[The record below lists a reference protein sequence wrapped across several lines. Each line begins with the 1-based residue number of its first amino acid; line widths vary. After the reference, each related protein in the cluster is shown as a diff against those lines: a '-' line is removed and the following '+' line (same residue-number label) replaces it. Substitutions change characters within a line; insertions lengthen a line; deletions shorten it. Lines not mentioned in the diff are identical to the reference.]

1 MTQAAKSRS
10 GLALPLRFTLPIGV
24 ALVGVIAAAAL
35 LFDSGNPSA
44 HSNSPTVQGDP
55 SDLTMSQLV
64 GDFVTGAAEAV
75 APLQAVPNL
84 RIVAVGLAS
93 DGPAPP
99 PPAPPPPPPPPTP
112 ASLEGLTIWGG
123 GDSMSVFMNNYLM
136 VAAAQKGM
144 VPLHQCYDGTTKSQ
158 SCVTSSSLLTPGF
171 FDWPGTLAA
180 VAQNQQPDILVFMIG
195 ANDAWGYGGP
205 LGSAEWRAALGA
217 YVGSVMDSVVA
228 EGRIVVWVGQP
239 NARYVTDTSFDWKM
253 ATMNSVFAEQAAA
266 RDGVWFL
273 DTYALFGGEDYWS
286 YSGYRAGDGLH
297 FTYGGGQ
304 LLGQA
309 VFDLVQQ
316 ILDERKAAHDAVTG
330 QLADIPVH

>member
-1 MTQAAKSRS
+1 MTQAAKTR
-10 GLALPLRFTLPIGV
+10 IGV
-24 ALVGVIAAAAL
+24 APPLRITIPVVAAVLGVIAAVAL
-35 LFDSGNPSA
+35 LLNSGNPAAS
-44 HSNSPTVQGDP
+44 SNVPPPPGETSDFTV
-55 SDLTMSQLV
+55 SQ
-64 GDFVTGAAEAV
+64 FVTDVMTGAAEAI
-75 APLQAVPNL
+75 APFQAVPNL
-84 RIVAVGLAS
+84 RIVAMGLAS

-99 PPAPPPPPPPPTP
+99 PPPPPAPPPPPTP
-112 ASLEGLTIWGG
+112 ASLEGLSIWGG

-144 VPLHQCYDGTTKSQ
+144 VPLHQCYDGTSKSQ
-158 SCVTSSSLLTPGF
+158 SCVTSSSLLTPAF
-171 FDWPGTLAA
+171 FDWPATLAY
-180 VAQNQQPDILVFMIG
+180 VSQTLQPDILVFMIG
-195 ANDAWGYGGP
+195 ANDAWAYGGP
-205 LGSAEWRAALGA
+205 LGSAEWRAALGT
-217 YVGSVMDSVVA
+217 YVGSVMDSIVA
-228 EGRIVVWVGQP
+228 EDRVVVWVGQP
-239 NARYVTDTSFDWKM
+239 NARYVSDVDFDWKM

-309 VFDLVQQ
+309 VFGLVQQ

-330 QLADIPVH
+330 QLADIPVE